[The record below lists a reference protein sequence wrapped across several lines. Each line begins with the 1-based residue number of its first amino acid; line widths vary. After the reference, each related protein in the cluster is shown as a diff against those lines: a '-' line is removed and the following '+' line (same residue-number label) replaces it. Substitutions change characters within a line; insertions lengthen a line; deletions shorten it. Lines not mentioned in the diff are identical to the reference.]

1 MFGSDYN
8 VRTIGTLITYLSL
21 ATDLVQFENLDA
33 SDYERLEDL
42 RNKLEECLFVVT
54 DKKNELEPFR
64 AENLAGTEE

>member
-8 VRTIGTLITYLSL
+8 VRTIGTLIIYLSL
-21 ATDLVQFENLDA
+21 ATDLVQFENLAA
-33 SDYERLEDL
+33 SDYERLDDL

-64 AENLAGTEE
+64 AEILAGTEE

>member
-21 ATDLVQFENLDA
+21 AIDLVQFENLDA
-33 SDYERLEDL
+33 SDYERLDDL
-42 RNKLEECLFVVT
+42 KNKLEECLFVVT

-64 AENLAGTEE
+64 AKILAGTEE